1 MSDFKLFDALR
12 MFLGDVPWSFLLEAV
27 IRVTFIYVVLVGSM
41 RLMGKR
47 MGQQLSRNELA
58 AMVSLAAAGG
68 VSVLAP
74 DRGLL
79 PPLVVAVILVVGQ
92 RLVARATFHSSRF
105 EQLSQG
111 DIGIMV
117 ENGCLRFD
125 DMARAVLSRERV
137 FAKLRSEGI
146 DHLGQVKRLY
156 MEANGSFTLVE
167 QDPPQ
172 PGLTLAPDWDQ
183 DYIRQ
188 QPHVPDTF
196 ACTRCGNL
204 AHSSQTPTRQ
214 CPRCHNAQWSPAV
227 TKAAAKQPAPHPVA
241 PQPTPAR

>member
-1 MSDFKLFDALR
+1 MSDFKLFDGMR
-12 MFLGDVPWSFLLEAV
+12 MLLGDVPWSFLAEGV
-27 IRVTFIYVVLVGSM
+27 IRVSFIYALLVGSM

-47 MGQQLSRNELA
+47 MGQQLSRNEMA

-68 VSVLAP
+68 VAVLAP

-79 PPLVVAVILVVGQ
+79 PPLVVASILVVGQ
-92 RLVARATFHSSRF
+92 RLIARATMRNSRF

-117 ENGCLRFD
+117 ADGCLQFN
-125 DMARAVLSRERV
+125 DMAEAVLSPERV
-137 FAKLRSEGI
+137 FAKLRSQGI
-146 DHLGQVKRLY
+146 TNLGQVKRLY

-167 QDPPQ
+167 QNPPQ

-188 QPHVPDTF
+188 QPHVPGTF
-196 ACTRCGNL
+196 ACTKCGHL
-204 AHSSQTPTRQ
+204 THADQLPATT
-214 CPRCHNAQWSPAV
+214 CPRCQNRKWSPAV
-227 TKAAAKQPAPHPVA
+227 ITQTATQ
-241 PQPTPAR
+241 